1 MLLPVGKHRTLID
14 YRIVASYLAG
24 TTSGALLTA
33 LCVWLMSGLV
43 APLPVEVRVVL
54 LSVGAV
60 FVWLCKEGPLVG
72 VVALP
77 EARRQ
82 IPTEVFGNGLVQG
95 AYRFGFE
102 LGTGVRTYA
111 PSPAPYILFLTLV
124 FAQLTLMQ
132 TLLVGVGFG
141 IGRALPLL
149 THSSTSERWQM
160 TEAFLRGTD
169 HFAPTLS
176 GILVLIGGLRLV

>member
-1 MLLPVGKHRTLID
+1 MLLPLGNTRTLLD
-14 YRIVASYLAG
+14 YRIVAAYLAG

-33 LCVWLMSGLV
+33 LLVWVLSGFV
-43 APLPVEVRVVL
+43 APLPAGARVGML
-54 LSVGAV
+54 GVGAV
-60 FVWLCKEGPLVG
+60 FVWLCKEGPLMG

-82 IPTEVFGNGLVQG
+82 IPTEVFGSGLVHG

-111 PSPAPYILFLTLV
+111 PSPAPYILFLTLL
-124 FAQLTLMQ
+124 FAQLTLVN

-149 THSSTSERWQM
+149 AHSSASERWQL
-160 TEAFLRGTD
+160 TEAFLRGAD
-169 HFAPTLS
+169 HVAPTLS
-176 GILVLIGGLRLV
+176 GVLVLIGGIRLV